1 MNKLL
6 SLAAAIVLCS
16 ASFAGAACT
25 VEEAQ
30 AKATEFSN
38 AAMALA
44 QKDPNKYAEVAQA
57 MQTQLPELQK
67 SNDLEKI
74 CAFYDEWTAKMK

>member
-1 MNKLL
+1 MF
-6 SLAAAIVLCS
+6 LCS
-16 ASFAGAACT
+16 GAFAGAACS

-57 MQTQLPELQK
+57 MQVQLPELQK
-67 SNDLEKI
+67 ANDIDALCK
-74 CAFYDEWTAKMK
+74 FYDEWTAKMK